1 MVRGKARP
9 ASEPLPV
16 TGNAL
21 NGAERPRNRL
31 ENLGLE
37 NLGLENLG
45 LENLGGTLRHRSR
58 LKWLQVI
65 GRKSY
70 D

>member
-1 MVRGKARP
+1 MGLKGLA
-9 ASEPLPV
+9 
-16 TGNAL
+16 TGLENL
-21 NGAERPRNRL
+21 GL